1 MGAELESFSSKDDT
15 KCEIWFF
22 ALHDIFI
29 VIDLK
34 TGITTEIEKS
44 SQEYLKSARLEKT
57 AKNIKGFSGV
67 EQKGL
72 IFKNCTQPHA
82 WTNYPLT
89 F

>member
-44 SQEYLKSARLEKT
+44 SQEK
-57 AKNIKGFSGV
+57 V
-67 EQKGL
+67 QD
-72 IFKNCTQPHA
+72 
-82 WTNYPLT
+82 
-89 F
+89 